1 MSTLPEQF
9 SAAGS
14 KRIETQLQALQHL
27 TSQVVATT
35 GKIASLNLQSARTSL
50 EHSAQ
55 AMFQVLSARDPRD
68 LLSLTNQTQSGFDS
82 MLAYGRALMA
92 IATNAPA
99 ISTTGTSTKAAP
111 APAPVP
117 VATQTL
123 EPVVSQPAEPEP
135 VAPTEVATLSMPEQT
150 SAAKVK
156 PLAKAVARATPKTNS
171 ARLAAVPLPAAAGK
185 PVKLSSLKAV
195 DASPPS
201 APSPQ
206 LDMLTPQSKK
216 KK

>member
-9 SAAGS
+9 SAASS
-14 KRIETQLQALQHL
+14 KHIETQLQALQHL

-99 ISTTGTSTKAAP
+99 ISTGAGTSTTA

-117 VATQTL
+117 VATQAP
-123 EPVVSQPAEPEP
+123 EPVVLQPAEPL
-135 VAPTEVATLSMPEQT
+135 APTEVAMLSMPEQT

-156 PLAKAVARATPKTNS
+156 PLAKAVARATPKTKS
-171 ARLAAVPLPAAAGK
+171 ARPAAAPLPAAAGK
-185 PVKLSSLKAV
+185 PVKLSSLKALE
-195 DASPPS
+195 ASPPP

-206 LDMLTPQSKK
+206 LDMLAPQSKK